1 MNLYHSIVFFI
12 SNYLFLGISQLS
24 HNNFLSN
31 FMADGAIAL
40 TVPIDRTNLPLMLM
54 FDPPSPDA
62 CELQN
67 ILILGC

>member
-1 MNLYHSIVFFI
+1 
-12 SNYLFLGISQLS
+12 
-24 HNNFLSN
+24 
-31 FMADGAIAL
+31 MADGAIAL